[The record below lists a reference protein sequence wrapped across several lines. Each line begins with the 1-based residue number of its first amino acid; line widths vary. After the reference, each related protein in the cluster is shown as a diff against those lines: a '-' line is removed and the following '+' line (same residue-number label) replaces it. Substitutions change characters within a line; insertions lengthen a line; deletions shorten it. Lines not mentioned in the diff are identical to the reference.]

1 VIHARIPRPARK
13 PRGHGHNYRPLR
25 TQASGECRHPLVIGR
40 EDASLTGADASNALS
55 RSVAGTW
62 CARHENRRSWRASEV
77 CKAVHCCTER
87 GVLGTGERSPRRTWG
102 LAVGR
107 GRAAPAVAGSAAD
120 EPHVR
125 FFVSVAGRRGAVVE
139 LADLLS
145 GQLDAVGGGVLLKAG
160 DPLGAG
166 DRGDVAALGQQPG
179 QGYLRPSGEKGTK
192 PMPSSRVSG
201 STSAS
206 GSRVHREYSDSSAVT
221 GWTAWARRM
230 VAGPAA
236 DRPVWQTLPS
246 AVVDALRVAGG
257 DGRLSAE
264 ELDTRLESALSARTL
279 GELAELTADLPIA
292 PAAKGKDVLV
302 VEQHG
307 GRYAREGRWSVPAR
321 IELRTQECRVTL
333 DFTHAVITSNV
344 LRIETDMV
352 HGKLFIVSSP
362 GIVIDTDG
370 LNLTYSKLK
379 LHSKNAAAD
388 PRLRIEL
395 VGKLLHAKVIEQR
408 P

>member
-1 VIHARIPRPARK
+1 MGRTVHPSVWLWRLGGLVRSGLLQSAQGAAGRWL
-13 PRGHGHNYRPLR
+13 RGTVCLAN
-25 TQASGECRHPLVIGR
+25 
-40 EDASLTGADASNALS
+40 
-55 RSVAGTW
+55 VAAMPDDLPGL
-62 CARHENRRSWRASEV
+62 RAS
-77 CKAVHCCTER
+77 H
-87 GVLGTGERSPRRTWG
+87 
-102 LAVGR
+102 
-107 GRAAPAVAGSAAD
+107 
-120 EPHVR
+120 
-125 FFVSVAGRRGAVVE
+125 
-139 LADLLS
+139 
-145 GQLDAVGGGVLLKAG
+145 
-160 DPLGAG
+160 
-166 DRGDVAALGQQPG
+166 
-179 QGYLRPSGEKGTK
+179 
-192 PMPSSRVSG
+192 
-201 STSAS
+201 
-206 GSRVHREYSDSSAVT
+206 
-221 GWTAWARRM
+221 
-230 VAGPAA
+230 A
-236 DRPVWQTLPS
+236 DRDRI
-246 AVVDALRVAGG
+246 VDALRIAAG

-279 GELAELTADLPIA
+279 GELAELTADLPIV
-292 PAAKGKDVLV
+292 PAAQGKDVLV

-307 GRYAREGRWSVPAR
+307 GRYVREGRWPVPAR
-321 IELRTQECRVTL
+321 IELRTQECKVTL